1 MTQKVYSIDKF
12 FCHHHFFLLK
22 NKFKVALQNHFNVFM
37 LFRTVF
43 NLKLLKIDQIC
54 VFLKTWKKLRKNE
67 WQPLIVINNSFT
79 SIFFVFDKFY
89 LYVTLMGY

>member
-1 MTQKVYSIDKF
+1 
-12 FCHHHFFLLK
+12 
-22 NKFKVALQNHFNVFM
+22 M